1 MTKLFVNGCSF
12 TAGNGEVHTADGS
25 LAPPLDYVWANQ
37 IPEVES
43 VTNLAISGGSNDRIL
58 RTTMEYFNSLVSC
71 TGYVAVIQWTS
82 PLRFE
87 RYIPSCKAFAGFC
100 NTSSTTLKQATN
112 NDTRFSFNMDNA
124 KHLEQLDN
132 NGMYDRLT
140 DAASQL
146 LLYGKSVNDCQI
158 NFYKKVI
165 LMQQYLDSKNIPYMF
180 TSMSFYNHL
189 NPTQPYMSVDQ
200 MENTPTQYEIH
211 LKNNVDTTKWTDR
224 PLTSYQAGNFISAQD
239 KHPDENGHKL
249 IGNEIY
255 KELQLRNFV

>member
-58 RTTMEYFNSLVSC
+58 RTTMEYFNSLANC
-71 TGYVAVIQWTS
+71 TDYVAVIQWTS

-87 RYIPSCKAFAGFC
+87 RFIPSCNAFAGFC
-100 NTSSTTLKQATN
+100 NTSDKTLQQPTN
-112 NDTRFSFNMDNA
+112 PRYSFNMDNA
-124 KHLEQLDN
+124 KHLEKLEN
-132 NGMYDRLT
+132 NGLYTRLV
-140 DAASQL
+140 DAASQV
-146 LLYGKSVNDCQI
+146 LLYGRSVNDYQI

-165 LMQQYLDSKNIPYMF
+165 LMQQYLDSKMIPYLF
-180 TSMSFYNHL
+180 TSMSVANHL
-189 NPTQPYMSVDQ
+189 KLGT
-200 MENTPTQYEIH
+200 TALPTQYEIQ
-211 LKNNVDTTKWTDR
+211 LKNNADTTNWTDR
-224 PLTSYQAGNFISAQD
+224 SLSSYQAGNFISAED
-239 KHPDENGHKL
+239 KHPNEAGHKL

-255 KELQLRNFV
+255 KELQQRNYV